1 MTDYPKPDRLEA
13 DTPLSTL
20 IERYRTSWSE
30 APGALHAIVKVDS
43 GSHLT
48 EFHSEAISF
57 LMLVGNENPTWEQ
70 NDGLR
75 KEAREILIRRVASK
89 LLRNRRTYKEELMIA
104 LSVAGF
110 FAEDDKNCPENEN
123 RDHDTILQFLGRLW
137 KLYENAQGGLPR
149 WRVLVSA
156 SMNMGYFD
164 KIEATNDDIS
174 VLYSN
179 LYAKL
184 EDKYREKLPS
194 YPNAIEP
201 IGSRGTVI
209 SDSTTLLAG
218 LVLAFSDYYRQ
229 RQRATKLLALRAE
242 WLVTENRELLR

>member
-1 MTDYPKPDRLEA
+1 MTDYPKPDRLAA
-13 DTPLSTL
+13 DTPLSAL
-20 IERYRTSWSE
+20 IERYRTSLSE

-48 EFHSEAISF
+48 EFNSDAINF
-57 LMLVGNENPTWEQ
+57 LMLVGNESPQWEQ

-89 LLRNRRTYKEELMIA
+89 LLRNRRTYQEELMIA
-104 LSVAGF
+104 LNVAGF
-110 FAEDDKNCPENEN
+110 FAADDKNCPESEN
-123 RDHDTILQFLGRLW
+123 RDHDTILQFLGRFW
-137 KLYENAQGGLPR
+137 KMYENSQGGLPR

-156 SMNMGYFD
+156 SLNMDYFD
-164 KIEATNDDIS
+164 KIEATSEDINE
-174 VLYSN
+174 LYSN

-184 EDKYREKLPS
+184 EDKYREELPS

-209 SDSTTLLAG
+209 SDSMTLLAG
-218 LVLAFSDYYRQ
+218 LVLAYSDYYRM

-242 WLVTENRELLR
+242 WLVNQNRELLK